1 MKNSNGNVIKTC
13 TTNDA
18 FLSSSTLEGGSRVR
32 VFKETSQTRPPSART
47 LRNILGK
54 RGEERKRER
63 GRKKGKEHRRRRRL
77 EDTKREML
85 IHGRCV
91 SSSFVSYLNDPLTIS
106 FILHGEHLIPD
117 TLVCSRFRDEL
128 KRNLRACSCLTYVEL
143 FACANWFILVQTPFS
158 LSLSLSCRRSISLWA
173 GGLEKAD

>member
-18 FLSSSTLEGGSRVR
+18 FLSSSTLEG

-85 IHGRCV
+85 IHGRRV

-106 FILHGEHLIPD
+106 FILHGEHLISD
-117 TLVCSRFRDEL
+117 TLVCRGSET
-128 KRNLRACSCLTYVEL
+128 N
-143 FACANWFILVQTPFS
+143 
-158 LSLSLSCRRSISLWA
+158 
-173 GGLEKAD
+173 

>member
-54 RGEERKRER
+54 RGEEKERKREKE
-63 GRKKGKEHRRRRRL
+63 RKGTSEEASIRRHKARDAYSWEACFELVCIVSQRPSHDFFYSARRA
-77 EDTKREML
+77 
-85 IHGRCV
+85 
-91 SSSFVSYLNDPLTIS
+91 SYL
-106 FILHGEHLIPD
+106 GY
-117 TLVCSRFRDEL
+117 SRLPRLRDEL

-158 LSLSLSCRRSISLWA
+158 LSLCLVDVQFHFGRA
-173 GGLEKAD
+173 G

>member
-1 MKNSNGNVIKTC
+1 MMRFFLLRLSREFSRKLLKPVHPRREHFEISLGNEK
-13 TTNDA
+13 
-18 FLSSSTLEGGSRVR
+18 
-32 VFKETSQTRPPSART
+32 
-47 LRNILGK
+47 
-54 RGEERKRER
+54 KRER
-63 GRKKGKEHRRRRRL
+63 EKEGERKEHRRRRRL

-85 IHGRCV
+85 IHGRRV

-128 KRNLRACSCLTYVEL
+128 NRNLRACSCLTYVEL